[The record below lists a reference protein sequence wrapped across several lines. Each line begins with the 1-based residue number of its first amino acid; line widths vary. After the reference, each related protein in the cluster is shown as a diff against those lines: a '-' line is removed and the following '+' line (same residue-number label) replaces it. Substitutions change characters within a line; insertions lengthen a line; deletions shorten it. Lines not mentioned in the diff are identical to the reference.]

1 MIEYMVLIQMNLSEA
16 VVAVLNLFRVPYL
29 FQPQYVPSD
38 LSKHQSNMPK
48 NPHDFG
54 LCILCTHSKLNS
66 LKLNQ
71 NTVNEF

>member
-1 MIEYMVLIQMNLSEA
+1 MNLSEA
-16 VVAVLNLFRVPYL
+16 VVAILNLFRVPHR
-29 FQPQYVPSD
+29 FQLQQVPSD

-54 LCILCTHSKLNS
+54 SSILCTHSKLNS